1 MNVFSLFENAVAA
14 WGDRTAVRC
23 GERRQSYRELNAAA
37 AAFAGHLA
45 SLEGYW
51 RNEAAN
57 AASFARGWLRT
68 GDIGYFDGRGRLH
81 VLDRRQGRDR

>member
-1 MNVFSLFENAVAA
+1 MNIFSLFENAVAA
-14 WGDRTAVRC
+14 WGTGRPCAAVSGGRATVSSM
-23 GERRQSYRELNAAA
+23 RLLRP
-37 AAFAGHLA
+37 FAGHLA

-81 VLDRRQGRDR
+81 VLDRRQGRD